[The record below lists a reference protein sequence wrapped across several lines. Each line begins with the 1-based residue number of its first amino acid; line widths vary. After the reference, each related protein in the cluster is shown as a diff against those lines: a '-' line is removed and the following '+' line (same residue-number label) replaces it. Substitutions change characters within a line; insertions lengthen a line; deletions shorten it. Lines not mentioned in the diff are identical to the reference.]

1 MSERCEHATRAE
13 LSGYADG
20 ELPAAERAW
29 WDAHLRECATCRAE
43 LARIES
49 LRAAIRRE
57 LPAMEPAAAFRDEV
71 ARMIRG
77 HRTDE
82 APPEQ
87 TGQAPQAGPT
97 EEHGLRAARPERRAR
112 PRPAEPQRRGSIE
125 RWRGWEAAIAAALF
139 FAVGL
144 AAGRLSGGGDRDPI
158 AAQVVAT
165 HVRSLE
171 VDHLV
176 DVASSEHHVVKPWFA
191 GKLDFSPPVPDL
203 AADSFPLIGG
213 RVDYVTGR
221 AVAALVYGRGP
232 HRINLL
238 VWPAAAP
245 AAGCER
251 DETIVRQGFNLSHGR
266 AAGMELWAISD
277 LNRQELEEF
286 SARWERAAA
295 PGGKGCG

>member
-1 MSERCEHATRAE
+1 MTCEHATRAE

-29 WDAHLRECATCRAE
+29 WDQHLGECAACRAE
-43 LARIES
+43 LERIEA
-49 LRAAIRRE
+49 LRTAIRRE
-57 LPAMEPAAAFRDEV
+57 LPALEPAPAFRDAV

-77 HRTDE
+77 DRAE
-82 APPEQ
+82 
-87 TGQAPQAGPT
+87 AGPTEQAVAT
-97 EEHGLRAARPERRAR
+97 EEHGLRAGRPERRAV
-112 PRPAEPQRRGSIE
+112 PRPAPPERRRSAE
-125 RWRGWEAAIAAALF
+125 RWRGWEAAIAATLL

-144 AAGRLSGGGDRDPI
+144 AAGRLSGGGDREPV

-171 VDHLV
+171 VDHLL

-203 AADSFPLIGG
+203 AADSFPLIGA
-213 RVDYVTGR
+213 RVDYVAGR
-221 AVAALVYGRGP
+221 QVAALVYRRGP

-238 VWPAAAP
+238 VWPAAASSP
-245 AAGCER
+245 ASGCER
-251 DETIVRQGFNLSHGR
+251 DGTIVRQGFNLSHGR

-286 SARWERAAA
+286 AARWQRAAA
-295 PGGKGCG
+295 PGEKGCG

>member
-1 MSERCEHATRAE
+1 MSMTCEHATRAE

-29 WDAHLRECATCRAE
+29 WDEHLDGCATCRAE
-43 LARIES
+43 LARIEA

-57 LPAMEPAAAFRDEV
+57 LPTLVPSAEFRDEV

-77 HRTDE
+77 EETE
-82 APPEQ
+82 A
-87 TGQAPQAGPT
+87 AGPT
-97 EEHGLRAARPERRAR
+97 EEHGLRAARPERRAK
-112 PRPAEPQRRGSIE
+112 PRPAAPERRGPVE
-125 RWRGWEAAIAAALF
+125 RWRGWDTAIAATLLF
-139 FAVGL
+139 VAGL
-144 AAGRLSGGGDRDPI
+144 AAGRFSGARERDPV

-213 RVDYVTGR
+213 RVDYVAGR

-238 VWPAAAP
+238 VWPATAAP
-245 AAGCER
+245 SGCER
-251 DETIVRQGFNLSHGR
+251 DRTIVRQGFNVAHGR

-277 LNRQELEEF
+277 LNRQELEQF
-286 SARWERAAA
+286 TARWQHAAA
-295 PGGKGCG
+295 PGESGCG

>member
-1 MSERCEHATRAE
+1 MNVTCEHATRAE
-13 LSGYADG
+13 LSGFADG
-20 ELPAAERAW
+20 ELPAAERQW
-29 WDAHLRECATCRAE
+29 WDAHLSECATCRAE
-43 LARIES
+43 LGRIEA

-57 LPAMEPAAAFRDEV
+57 LPALEPPPAFRDDV

-77 HRTDE
+77 ERTAE
-82 APPEQ
+82 EPAKEV
-87 TGQAPQAGPT
+87 GQVGQG

-112 PRPAEPQRRGSIE
+112 PRLAPPERRRSVE

-144 AAGRLSGGGDRDPI
+144 AAGRLGGGRDRDPI

-213 RVDYVTGR
+213 RVDYLAGR
-221 AVAALVYGRGP
+221 AVAALVYSRGP

-238 VWPAAAP
+238 VWPGSAS
-245 AAGCER
+245 GCGR
-251 DETIVRQGFNLSHGR
+251 DGTIVRQGFNLSHGR
-266 AAGMELWAISD
+266 AAGMEFWAISD

-286 SARWERAAA
+286 AARWQRAAA
-295 PGGKGCG
+295 PGDTGCG